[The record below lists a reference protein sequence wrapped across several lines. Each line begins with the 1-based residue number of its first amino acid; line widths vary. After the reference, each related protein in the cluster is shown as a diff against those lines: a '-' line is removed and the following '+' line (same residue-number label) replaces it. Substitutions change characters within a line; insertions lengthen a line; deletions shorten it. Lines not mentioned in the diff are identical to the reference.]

1 MQLTLVA
8 AAAASAQSSHQLS
21 DASASGARLPEGAAA
36 GAGAGAGGEGSA
48 AQYQL
53 SLPVDE
59 FSMWPDGPARLVYA
73 RRTERARRHASG
85 WAMRNTNN
93 HNPAILKKSCL
104 GVLTCSNLACRAA
117 ASAAAS
123 PTASATAT
131 YPFDRLAALFPAPIA
146 TMGAMNVRAVNCGGI
161 CVRPA
166 ICDKAR
172 SKQIGA
178 L

>member
-1 MQLTLVA
+1 MA
-8 AAAASAQSSHQLS
+8 AANAQQSSNE
-21 DASASGARLPEGAAA
+21 SGAGPPEGAAGRASA
-36 GAGAGAGGEGSA
+36 GAGE
-48 AQYQL
+48 YQL

-117 ASAAAS
+117 AAAA
-123 PTASATAT
+123 AT
-131 YPFDRLAALFPAPIA
+131 YSARSPFDRPAVLSPAPIA
-146 TMGAMNVRAVNCGGI
+146 SLGPMNVRAVNCGGI

-178 L
+178 LSLLTCMCSFHFP